1 MEFRKI
7 IRSKKWAIEMRS
19 NWYGFL
25 KYQMSPIFGTHW
37 WSRGIS
43 IIRLLPFRDVLPSP
57 GNIISHN
64 LKVFFFFWVSFNVLA
79 KTFRFT
85 ELSKLKTRF
94 WEFLNLESIL
104 NPTVKAVCLM
114 KNLHFDIAL
123 RLHVLL
129 QFQDSLMMSQTK
141 LNDQSW
147 TFNTSLSSFTS
158 RLIS

>member
-85 ELSKLKTRF
+85 ELSKLKNTFLRVSKPWKHIKSHRKGCLFDGKFAFRYSSETTR
-94 WEFLNLESIL
+94 LASI
-104 NPTVKAVCLM
+104 
-114 KNLHFDIAL
+114 
-123 RLHVLL
+123 
-129 QFQDSLMMSQTK
+129 
-141 LNDQSW
+141 
-147 TFNTSLSSFTS
+147 S
-158 RLIS
+158 R